1 MINSQ
6 YREEAKIILS
16 GRHFSIFLI
25 GIVVNLPAS
34 VPSFLNEIAFGN
46 SSLRPIQI
54 LERYPLWYVFLFIYT
69 LLVSPIVAYMTQKL
83 YIEVADG
90 GDPKISFLFG
100 DTFSEGPL
108 RSIVFNLLSGLIIT
122 LWSFLLII
130 PGIIASYSYSMGYY
144 LLNAEYGLEPI
155 EAMKK
160 SKQMMYGNR
169 FDLFVLDF
177 SYIGWYI
184 LGALTLGIALIW
196 GVPRHQTARTLFLH
210 DVYGKFRR
218 RSQSNSSWM
227 NNGSE
232 HTNQAI
238 EEAKLQ

>member
-1 MINSQ
+1 MTNSL
-6 YREEAKIILS
+6 YREEAKSILS

-25 GIVVNLPAS
+25 GVVVNLPAN
-34 VPSFLNEIAFGN
+34 VPSILNEIAFGN
-46 SSLRPIQI
+46 SNLRPTEI
-54 LERYPLWYVFLFIYT
+54 LNRYPVWYVFVFVYT
-69 LLVSPIVAYMTQKL
+69 ILVTPVVAYMTQKL

-90 GDPKISFLFG
+90 GAPKISFLYG
-100 DTFSEGPL
+100 DTFSEGPF
-108 RSIVFNLLSGLIIT
+108 RSIAFNLLSGLVIT

-130 PGIIASYSYSMGYY
+130 PGIMASYSYSMGYY
-144 LLNAEYGLEPI
+144 MMNTEYGLGPI

-160 SKQMMYGNR
+160 SKLMMYGYR
-169 FDLFVLDF
+169 MDLFLLDL

-196 GVPRHQTARTLFLH
+196 GVPRHQTARTLFFN
-210 DVYGKFRR
+210 DVYGNLRGAHR
-218 RSQSNSSWM
+218 TGGWM

-232 HTNQAI
+232 STNQAI